1 MTKVYLFYSD
11 GFELKNRVN
20 ILILKPFVGLYRG
33 VAATMVFVSRVSGLS
48 RNEDVVVDAI
58 DISFSCTKIS
68 ACGERSKPGTFKK
81 TSCTWNARA
90 N

>member
-1 MTKVYLFYSD
+1 VTKVYLFYSD

-48 RNEDVVVDAI
+48 RNEDVVVEAWDWRRDAI
-58 DISFSCTKIS
+58 LAGNELPDSGCEIKGNVNRKGKNI
-68 ACGERSKPGTFKK
+68 
-81 TSCTWNARA
+81 
-90 N
+90 